1 VKELPRKIPDEISLE
16 KFRKLPDKTDEQRVR
31 EALEEEF
38 GKKLPKKRVTIGYY
52 THEFDL
58 FSEDGTIVGEVKSGK
73 DLYRNGKIK
82 RYRFAELCLDCLYL
96 MSVKAQKKLFVL
108 TNKEMFDA
116 FKKMMLGLPIKDI
129 EIRLV
134 ELKNSQYEVMPSC

>member
-1 VKELPRKIPDEISLE
+1 LPHKITEEFL
-16 KFRKLPDKTDEQRVR
+16 KLPDKSDEQRVR

-38 GKKLPKKRVTIGYY
+38 GRKLPKRRVSIGNY

-58 FSEDGTIVGEVKSGK
+58 FSEDGTVVGEVKSGR
-73 DLYRNGKIK
+73 DLDRNNKIK
-82 RYRFAELCLDCLYL
+82 SYRFAELCLDCLYL

-116 FKKMMLGLPIKDI
+116 FKRMIVGLPIKHI
-129 EIRLV
+129 EFKLV
-134 ELKNSQYEVMPSC
+134 ELKNSQYDVKLSS